1 MSFSSLGIFSKPVPI
16 PAPEW
21 WDNSDDGD
29 DDE

>member
-21 WDNSDDGD
+21 WDNSEEE
-29 DDE
+29 DEF